1 MFTRLSNFT
10 YGNYRIAN
18 IQADA
23 LDDNIEL
30 LIHIQKYEQESLRLL
45 LGDSTYEEFISNLE
59 LDSNGFYKVKST
71 ADQKWD
77 WLLNG
82 KSYTATTVDS
92 GCNCGCQNNENLHW
106 TGLVKKVA
114 TIQDKD
120 VFETLMASY
129 IFYNWS
135 LNYRTLNL
143 GVGEGRSDSKSATP
157 ESSKNKRVDAW
168 NEFVQWAYFGY
179 SCTNVSLS
187 KFLQNHKE
195 EFPNVNEIFLQPMTY
210 YDI

>member
-1 MFTRLSNFT
+1 MFTKLSNFT

-23 LDDNIEL
+23 LDNNFEL

-45 LGDSTYEEFISNLE
+45 LGDSLYEEFISNLE
-59 LDSNGFYKVKST
+59 LDSDGFYKVKST
-71 ADQKWD
+71 ADQKWN

-82 KSYTATTVDS
+82 TSYIATALGS
-92 GCNCGCQNNENLHW
+92 GCNCGCQNNENHYW
-106 TGLVKKVA
+106 GGLVKKVA
-114 TIQDKD
+114 TIQNKD
-120 VFETLMASY
+120 VFETLMAYY

-135 LNYRTLNL
+135 LNYRTSNL
-143 GVGEGRSDSKSATP
+143 GIGEGRSNSKSATQ

-168 NEFVQWAYFGY
+168 NEFVRLAYFGY
-179 SCTNVSLS
+179 SCTDVSLL
-187 KFLQNHKE
+187 KFLQDHKE
-195 EFPNVNEIFLQPMTY
+195 EFPNVNEFYLQPMTY

>member
-1 MFTRLSNFT
+1 MFTRISNFT

-18 IQADA
+18 IEADA
-23 LDDNIEL
+23 LDNNIEL

-45 LGDSTYEEFISNLE
+45 LGDSTYEEFMSNLE
-59 LDSNGFYKVKST
+59 LDSNGFYKVIST
-71 ADQKWD
+71 ADQKWG

-82 KSYTATTVDS
+82 RSYTATALDS
-92 GCNCGCQNNENLHW
+92 GCNCGCQSNGKHHW
-106 TGLVKKVA
+106 AGLVKKVA
-114 TIQDKD
+114 TIQEKD

-143 GVGEGRSDSKSATP
+143 GVGEGRSESKSATP

-187 KFLQNHKE
+187 NFLQNHKE
-195 EFPNVNEIFLQPMTY
+195 EFPNVNEITLQPMTY